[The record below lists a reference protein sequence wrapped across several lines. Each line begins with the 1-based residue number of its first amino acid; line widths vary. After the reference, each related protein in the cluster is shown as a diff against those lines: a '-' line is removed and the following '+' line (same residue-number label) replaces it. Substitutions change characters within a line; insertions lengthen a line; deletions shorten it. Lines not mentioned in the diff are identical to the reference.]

1 MARWNEDNANRRWN
15 AFYLDGLDR
24 GNVSFKYC
32 INTLQLLHVQSNH
45 LICCLQL
52 IKRTVCRTAQP
63 KYRTT
68 ATKSIPNHMEREHEP
83 KSVHEDGLHN
93 RQVSVAS
100 IYVPNL
106 FCVPNSLFPIY
117 VEASV

>member
-1 MARWNEDNANRRWN
+1 MHGINHEPIQPPLMVRWNEDNANRRWN

-52 IKRTVCRTAQP
+52 IKRTIYWTTQP
-63 KYRTT
+63 KYKTT
-68 ATKSIPNHMEREHEP
+68 ETESIPNRKEREQNLKPVREH
-83 KSVHEDGLHN
+83 GLHN
-93 RQVSVAS
+93 RLVW
-100 IYVPNL
+100 YL
-106 FCVPNSLFPIY
+106 FMCPT
-117 VEASV
+117 